1 MLGTRFHLAFLV
13 TDLEETRHFYGQVLG
28 CRQGREA
35 TRWIDF
41 DLYGHQLSAHLF
53 DGEVSDVR
61 RTAVDGDG
69 VPIPHFGLVLPY
81 DRWCVLKTRLLEHG
95 VCFDLPPRVRF
106 EGQPG
111 EQWTMFLRDP
121 SGNFLEFK
129 SFKSDAAVFETD

>member
-1 MLGTRFHLAFLV
+1 MLGVRFHLAFLV
-13 TDLEETRHFYGQVLG
+13 KDLEATRQFYCQVLG

-35 TRWIDF
+35 ARWIDF
-41 DLYGHQLSAHLF
+41 DLYGHQLSAHLV
-53 DGEVSDVR
+53 DGATSDVR

-81 DRWCVLKTRLLEHG
+81 DRWCALKARLLEHG
-95 VCFDLPPRVRF
+95 VSFDLPPRVRF

-111 EQWTMFLRDP
+111 EQWTMFLTDP

-129 SFKSDAAVFETD
+129 SFKSDDAVFATS